1 MYVTVKL
8 EENVN
13 WDVTAKGLNPE
24 KTENTGWFRKIKTC
38 HGGF

>member
-13 WDVTAKGLNPE
+13 WDVRVKGLNPE
-24 KTENTGWFRKIKTC
+24 KIGSTGWYSKIKTGL
-38 HGGF
+38 GGF